1 MAALYPAHENAA
13 TTLANLRE
21 ALAKAEGD
29 TKARIE
35 KLIEA
40 LDPIKDNRTFM
51 RTQKAEKVTQKTV
64 EDSEALKNNPNDEE
78 KLAALETDIP
88 YLVERVRTMVVRM
101 T

>member
-1 MAALYPAHENAA
+1 MAGYPAHENAA
-13 TTLANLRE
+13 VTLANLRE
-21 ALAKAEGD
+21 AMAKTEGD

-51 RTQKAEKVTQKTV
+51 RTQKAERITEGTV
-64 EDSEALKNNPNDEE
+64 ANSEVLKDDPNNEE
-78 KLAALETDIP
+78 KLASLEEDIP
-88 YLVERVRTMVVRM
+88 MLVERVRTMVVRM

>member
-1 MAALYPAHENAA
+1 MAGYPAHENAA
-13 TTLANLRE
+13 TTLANLKE
-21 ALAKAEGD
+21 AMAKVEGD

-35 KLIEA
+35 KLIET

-51 RTQKAEKVTQKTV
+51 RTQKAERITEGTV
-64 EDSEALKNNPNDEE
+64 ANSEALKNDPNNEE
-78 KLAALETDIP
+78 KLATLETDIP